1 MRGPQWRTM
10 DRCRWRTAWAVRWAS
25 RAGRVLEWEESLNVL
40 SNLRLGVATGIAD
53 SVSYFA
59 IDELQLIAQ
68 PAHLQ
73 CRLGGTSDEHALN
86 AARADLFRERFVCI
100 SASTHQRNCA
110 GTMYALIVHGG
121 AGQWQEERL
130 PRAIEGVERALDVG
144 ISILSREGSAV
155 DAVEQAV
162 MVLEDDPVFDA
173 GTGSYANTD
182 GDVEMDAIIDRST
195 GRFSARWPQFAICAI
210 PFRARKVMEDTP
222 HCLLAGEG
230 ASRFAHANGFDFIS
244 NELLIGDATHPAHD
258 TVGAVALDIRGR
270 IAVATSTGG
279 TRDKMPGRVGDSP
292 IYGAGAFADE
302 VCGVSATGVGEY
314 IMRVLLAKFVADR
327 SRADYHQNSRRKA
340 ESRASQTYRVPVVS
354 FASTAMDAL
363 GGITIPSLCPSRM
376 WTDAGNISS
385 AANALSSTSNLRMQ
399 LMSCSST

>member
-1 MRGPQWRTM
+1 
-10 DRCRWRTAWAVRWAS
+10 
-25 RAGRVLEWEESLNVL
+25 
-40 SNLRLGVATGIAD
+40 
-53 SVSYFA
+53 
-59 IDELQLIAQ
+59 
-68 PAHLQ
+68 
-73 CRLGGTSDEHALN
+73 
-86 AARADLFRERFVCI
+86 
-100 SASTHQRNCA
+100 
-110 GTMYALIVHGG
+110 MYALIVHGG

-182 GDVEMDAIIDRST
+182 GDVEMDAIIADGST
-195 GRFSARWPQFAICAI
+195 GRFGAVAAIRNLRHPI
-210 PFRARKVMEDTP
+210 SVARKVMEDTP

-314 IMRVLLAKFVADR
+314 IMRVLLAKFVADGIAR
-327 SRADYHQNSRRKA
+327 GLSPELAAQ
-340 ESRASQTYRVPVVS
+340 
-354 FASTAMDAL
+354 
-363 GGITIPSLCPSRM
+363 GGIAHL
-376 WTDAGNISS
+376 ANIQGTGGVICIDRDGRVGRHYNTVAMPFAYVDGRGQHFVGS
-385 AANALSSTSNLRMQ
+385 
-399 LMSCSST
+399 